1 MKTLLNWKNE
11 TVSPSAFA
19 VIAWDGKPAVYAF
32 ANVDDMARS
41 IGAAKLCHV
50 EAREVSAHCAET
62 LLMSGIEGCL
72 HETSC
77 NGVAAF
83 GNLKLAA

>member
-1 MKTLLNWKNE
+1 MRTLLNWKNE

-19 VIAWDGKPAVYAF
+19 VIAWGGKPAVYAF
-32 ANVDDMARS
+32 ASAEAMRRS

-62 LLMSGIEGCL
+62 LLMGGFDGRL
-72 HETSC
+72 HEVSC